1 MGSDDLFKK
10 QRNIRVSNK
19 RELKHK
25 ILIICEGEKTEVNY
39 LKEIRVEKRISDK
52 LLHIKKCS
60 LGTNP
65 KKVLE
70 CAIKESGYKRGKFE
84 NFDEVWIVI
93 DRDEHHD
100 FAQTVLDAKTKN
112 INVAHSNPCFEL
124 WLLLHFENQTAHI
137 ERQNVISKL
146 SRYMSYTKNM
156 NSAYAITKTKLPF
169 ANENAKKLLLKH
181 KTDCERFDVLE
192 CNPSTKVYKLVEK
205 IINIQGCEANG
216 NFSHNEFI

>member
-10 QRNIRVSNK
+10 QRNLRISNK
-19 RELKHK
+19 REIKHK

-39 LKEIRVEKRISDK
+39 FKEIRIDKRISDK
-52 LLHIKKCS
+52 LVQIKNCS

-100 FAQTVLDAKTKN
+100 FVETVLDAKIKN

-146 SRYMSYTKNM
+146 SKHMSYAKNM
-156 NSAYAITKTKLPF
+156 NSTYAITKTKLPT
-169 ANENAKKLLLKH
+169 ASENATKLLLKH
-181 KTDCERFDVLE
+181 KMDCKKLDTLE
-192 CNPSTKVYKLVEK
+192 CNPSTTVHELVEK
-205 IINIQGCEANG
+205 IINI
-216 NFSHNEFI
+216 